1 MNSHLELIGNF
12 FAQLKTRRLPM
23 HITEVE
29 LQQQLGDTASSYL
42 FSHFDEVL
50 PYLRETLG
58 LWIEEVLC
66 PKSPSHP
73 KTGYLTVYREGQATL
88 ANDAREPGFGP
99 YWIPDELR
107 S

>member
-1 MNSHLELIGNF
+1 MKTNLELIGNF
-12 FAQLKTRRLPM
+12 FAQLNTEKLPM

-29 LQQQLGDTASSYL
+29 LQQQLGDTVSSYL

-50 PYLRETLG
+50 PYLREALG

-66 PKSPSHP
+66 PKSPTHP
-73 KTGYLTVYREGQATL
+73 NTGYLTVYRTGQTTL
-88 ANDAREPGFGP
+88 ANDARNPGLGP
-99 YWIPDELR
+99 YSVPDELR